1 MKKKTHKK
9 EDLLRKINSVA
20 PGISAKENVEQSS
33 CFVFKGGMLYTYNEE
48 IFCSTK
54 CDIGY
59 EGALE
64 SKPLIDI
71 LGKLTED
78 VISLEQGEGELVIK
92 GKSKRAGITMTLDIK
107 LPIDSVVLPKEKD
120 WADLDEDFCDAIELV
135 SECAGKNKNE
145 FILSCVHVTPNF
157 IEACDNIQLA
167 RYKLKTPIT
176 ANTIVRR
183 DSIKH
188 ITGLGMSEVA
198 ETKNFIHF
206 RNPDGLVISCRRY
219 TDEFNDLDDAII
231 VDDGVTTELPKG
243 LADAADKAAIFSSS
257 GEDDNVLVKI
267 ETGMVTISSKGAS
280 GWYKEK
286 RKIKYS
292 GKEITFRMAP
302 KVMAD
307 VVKKHDEFIISD
319 SKLKVEDKRFTYVTC
334 LNLS

>member
-1 MKKKTHKK
+1 MKTTYKR

-33 CFVFKGGMLYTYNEE
+33 CFVFQGGMLYTYNEE

-54 CDIGY
+54 CDIGH

-64 SKPLIDI
+64 SKPLMDI

-78 VISLEQGEGELVIK
+78 TIDLEQGEGELVIK
-92 GKSKRAGITMTLDIK
+92 GKSKRAGITMAAEIK
-107 LPIDSVVLPKEKD
+107 LPIDSVVLPKEGA
-120 WADLDEDFCDAIELV
+120 WGDLHDDFCDAIALV
-135 SECAGKNKNE
+135 AECAGKNKTE
-145 FILSCVHVTPNF
+145 FVLTCVHVTPTC
-157 IEACDNIQLA
+157 IEACDNTQLA
-167 RYKLKTPIT
+167 RYKIKTPIK

-219 TDEFNDLDDAII
+219 TDEFNNLDDAIKVENGI
-231 VDDGVTTELPKG
+231 TTELPKG
-243 LADAADKAAIFSSS
+243 LADAADKAAIFAST

-267 ETGMVTISSKGAS
+267 EEGYVTISSKGAS
-280 GWYKEK
+280 GWYKER
-286 RKIKYS
+286 RKIKYK
-292 GKEITFRMAP
+292 GKEIVFRMAP
-302 KVMAD
+302 KIMAD
-307 VVKKHDEFIISD
+307 VVKKHDEFVISD
-319 SKLKVEDKRFTYVTC
+319 TKLKVEDKHFTYVTC
-334 LNLS
+334 LNLK